1 MRASAAVR
9 SDVAVLAL
17 KLELAVEAFVAAVEM
32 GESNGTTSVSA
43 VVEASWLTLIVG
55 SMVSSD
61 ASRTHES
68 NDEEGGAL
76 YLDRS
81 ISISIR
87 LSIYRSIYL
96 STQEPPCFQT
106 DSR

>member
-1 MRASAAVR
+1 
-9 SDVAVLAL
+9 
-17 KLELAVEAFVAAVEM
+17 
-32 GESNGTTSVSA
+32 
-43 VVEASWLTLIVG
+43 VG

-106 DSR
+106 DSK